1 MDNNTNANRMQL
13 IREKISSLPSGSKS
27 PSNHYW
33 CVTCKK
39 FFVLDKPEC
48 PYMSGMCVNT
58 PVAIENLA
66 PESTESLEKFGLF
79 YPKIP
84 QKLLNELIS
93 DKYKES
99 GENLAKIYLSFL
111 EEWKFDNWKEQPL
124 QTIKSFIILLSG
136 CETAQ
141 RINENSI
148 TFVLMDAG
156 KTWEKSKIR
165 DIIEGGLG
173 YLKEIL
179 KIKHELSVEFIDIL
193 GERETGKYFCPKC
206 GMFFEFGLKRES
218 VTCPL
223 MSQKCMFDP
232 QHIDRV
238 SYTADKM
245 VKQFKITPDI
255 YKRFLNGVNNNAIA
269 ESSLNNI
276 LNEWKMTGNQEQ
288 IMYELGI
295 DLL

>member
-1 MDNNTNANRMQL
+1 MENNNMNRMQM
-13 IREKISSLPSGSKS
+13 IREKINSLPSGSIS
-27 PSNHYW
+27 QSNHYW

-58 PVAIENLA
+58 PIAVENLP

-84 QKLLNELIS
+84 QRLLSELIS
-93 DKYKES
+93 DKYRET
-99 GENLAKIYLSFL
+99 GENLARIYLGFL
-111 EEWKFDNWKEQPL
+111 REWKFDKAPEQPL

-141 RINENSI
+141 RVNGNSV

-156 KTWEKSKIR
+156 KIWEKSKIK
-165 DIIEGGLG
+165 DILEGGLG
-173 YLKEIL
+173 YLKYKLNIGHKL
-179 KIKHELSVEFIDIL
+179 KIDFIDIL
-193 GERETGKYFCPKC
+193 GERETGKYFCAKC
-206 GMFFEFGLKRES
+206 GMFFEFGLRRES

-232 QHIDRV
+232 QHIDKI
-238 SYTADKM
+238 SYTSDKM
-245 VKQFKITPDI
+245 LKQYKITPDI
-255 YKRFLNGVNNNAIA
+255 YKRFIKSIGKQENFTENFRK
-269 ESSLNNI
+269 I
-276 LNEWKMTGNQEQ
+276 LAEWKITEGQDEIIKEFGMN
-288 IMYELGI
+288 
-295 DLL
+295 